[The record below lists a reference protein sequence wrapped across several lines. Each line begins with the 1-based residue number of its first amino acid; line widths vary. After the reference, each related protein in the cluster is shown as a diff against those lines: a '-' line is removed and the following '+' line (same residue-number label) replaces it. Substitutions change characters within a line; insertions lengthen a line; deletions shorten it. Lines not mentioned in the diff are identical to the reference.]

1 MKKFQFTLQKLMD
14 FRQQELDRQKN
25 TLSALQADLQ
35 RIYAEKEQLIKQV
48 EEFSAELET
57 VCRQGAQ
64 AFEISVRKRYI
75 VTLQQEIHAKDTS
88 AARKQEEINKQLGVV
103 VEATKDVRTLEKLEE
118 KQLEDYKAAALRS
131 SFPGSR
137 YARLRPRA
145 SDKFAYP
152 GEDPDIDT
160 LLKGGE

>member
-118 KQLEDYKAAALRS
+118 KQLGDYKAAANKENEQFIEEFVS
-131 SFPGSR
+131 GQSI
-137 YARLRPRA
+137 RA
-145 SDKFAYP
+145 AQTQSV
-152 GEDPDIDT
+152 
-160 LLKGGE
+160 

>member
-48 EEFSAELET
+48 EEFSTELET

-75 VTLQQEIHAKDTS
+75 VTLQQEIHAKDAS

-118 KQLEDYKAAALRS
+118 KQREDYKAAANKENEQFIEEFVS
-131 SFPGSR
+131 GQSI
-137 YARLRPRA
+137 RA
-145 SDKFAYP
+145 AQTQSV
-152 GEDPDIDT
+152 
-160 LLKGGE
+160 

>member
-35 RIYAEKEQLIKQV
+35 RIYQEKEDLIRQV
-48 EEFSAELET
+48 EQSSEDLEII
-57 VCRQGAQ
+57 CRQGAQ

-75 VTLQQEIHAKDTS
+75 VSLQQEIHAREFS

-118 KQLEDYKAAALRS
+118 KQLEEYKAAATKENEQFIEEFVSGQSIRKAQS
-131 SFPGSR
+131 QG
-137 YARLRPRA
+137 A
-145 SDKFAYP
+145 
-152 GEDPDIDT
+152 
-160 LLKGGE
+160 

>member
-1 MKKFQFTLQKLMD
+1 MD

-118 KQLEDYKAAALRS
+118 KQLEDYKFKAAKADEQFIEEYVNGAS
-131 SFPGSR
+131 V
-137 YARLRPRA
+137 RA
-145 SDKFAYP
+145 AMADSAV
-152 GEDPDIDT
+152 
-160 LLKGGE
+160 

>member
-35 RIYAEKEQLIKQV
+35 RIYQEKEELIRQV
-48 EEFSAELET
+48 EQSSEDLEII
-57 VCRQGAQ
+57 CRQGAQ

-75 VTLQQEIHAKDTS
+75 VSLQQEIHARDFS
-88 AARKQEEINKQLGVV
+88 AARKQEEINRQLGVV

-118 KQLEDYKAAALRS
+118 KQLEEYKAAATKENEQFIEEFVSGQSIRKVQS
-131 SFPGSR
+131 QG
-137 YARLRPRA
+137 A
-145 SDKFAYP
+145 
-152 GEDPDIDT
+152 
-160 LLKGGE
+160 

>member
-57 VCRQGAQ
+57 VFRQGSQ

-75 VTLQQEIHAKDTS
+75 VTLQQEIHAKDAS

-118 KQLEDYKAAALRS
+118 KQLEDYKATANKENEQFIEEFVSGQSIRAAQTQS
-131 SFPGSR
+131 V
-137 YARLRPRA
+137 
-145 SDKFAYP
+145 
-152 GEDPDIDT
+152 
-160 LLKGGE
+160 

>member
-35 RIYAEKEQLIKQV
+35 RIYQEKEELIRQV
-48 EEFSAELET
+48 EECSADLEL

-75 VTLQQEIHAKDTS
+75 VTLQQEIHEHDAS
-88 AARKQEEINKQLGVV
+88 AAVKQQEINKQLGVV

-118 KQLEDYKAAALRS
+118 KQLEEYKAAAAKENEQFIEEFVSGQSIRKS
-131 SFPGSR
+131 QSQG
-137 YARLRPRA
+137 A
-145 SDKFAYP
+145 
-152 GEDPDIDT
+152 
-160 LLKGGE
+160 

>member
-25 TLSALQADLQ
+25 TLSVLQADLQ
-35 RIYAEKEQLIKQV
+35 RIYQEKEELIRRV
-48 EEFSAELET
+48 EESSADLEL

-75 VTLQQEIHAKDTS
+75 VTLQQEIHAHDAS
-88 AARKQEEINKQLGVV
+88 AALKQQEINKQLGVV

-118 KQLEDYKAAALRS
+118 KQLEEYKAAAAKENEQFIEEFVSGQSIRKS
-131 SFPGSR
+131 QSQG
-137 YARLRPRA
+137 A
-145 SDKFAYP
+145 
-152 GEDPDIDT
+152 
-160 LLKGGE
+160 